1 MSTTHHFMQRV
12 HERMGSHVNPMTLAG
27 RLLRAIE
34 AGDESEAQFVAR
46 VSKDGRR
53 IFRFE
58 EEGREFFVLV
68 NTYQKVCISVF
79 LPGYEVGRQ
88 DRPRLTLR

>member
-1 MSTTHHFMQRV
+1 MSATHHFMQRV
-12 HERMGSHVNPMTLAG
+12 HERMGGHVNPMTLAG

-34 AGDESEAQFVAR
+34 ASDEAEVQFVAR

-58 EEGREFFVLV
+58 EGGREFFALV
-68 NTYQKVCISVF
+68 NTHQKVCISVF

-88 DRPRLTLR
+88 NQPRLTLR